1 MTFAGRK
8 DIAPDMGRLLLALP
22 RDSIV
27 VFSWTVSE
35 YDGLGF
41 VTAENGDEKAGG
53 KESRR
58 RIRGGEVGRDVVSL
72 FFPSEKRQDVLELI
86 DALKAEGM
94 SLELLREEEP
104 DFPHGAK
111 TEDNPEEFDSI

>member
-1 MTFAGRK
+1 MTSPGRK
-8 DIAPDMGRLLLALP
+8 DIAPDMGRMLLVLP

-27 VFSWTVSE
+27 LFSWTVSE

-41 VTAENGDEKAGG
+41 VTTENGK
-53 KESRR
+53 
-58 RIRGGEVGRDVVSL
+58 RGGEKESCRENSDGNGAQGVVSL

-86 DALKAEGM
+86 NALKSEGM

-104 DFPHGAK
+104 CSFDWAK
-111 TEDNPEEFDSI
+111 TEDYPEEFDLI

>member
-1 MTFAGRK
+1 MNSAGRK
-8 DIAPDMGRLLLALP
+8 DIAPDMGRLLIALP
-22 RDSIV
+22 WDSIV
-27 VFSWTVSE
+27 LFSWTVSE

-41 VTAENGDEKAGG
+41 VKTENGNEGGEKECWRKNAGG
-53 KESRR
+53 N
-58 RIRGGEVGRDVVSL
+58 GACGVVSL

-86 DALKAEGM
+86 DALKLEGM

-104 DFPHGAK
+104 CSFPGAK

>member
-41 VTAENGDEKAGG
+41 VKTENGNEGGEKECWRRNAGG
-53 KESRR
+53 N
-58 RIRGGEVGRDVVSL
+58 GACGVVSL